1 MMNKKGF
8 AISMLLYSLV
18 FVIIS
23 LLYVL
28 LAIMKTRYQSEDSLR
43 ESIVEKLNENVFLDE

>member
-28 LAIMKTRYQSEDSLR
+28 LAIMKTRYQSEDNLR
-43 ESIVEKLNENVFLDE
+43 ESIVEKLNEKAFLDE